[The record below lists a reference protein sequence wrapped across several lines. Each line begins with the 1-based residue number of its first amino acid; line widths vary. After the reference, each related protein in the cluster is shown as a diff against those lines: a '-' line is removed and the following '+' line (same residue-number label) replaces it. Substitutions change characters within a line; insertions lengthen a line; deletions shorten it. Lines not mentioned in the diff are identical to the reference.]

1 MIVPISNTTNL
12 LVKRKK
18 KSKSKEEKKESW
30 PTYRRRTAQ
39 PMRSEDEIEIKSPM
53 SFSMTSFFFLP
64 RFFFFAV
71 FPSFF
76 LRSAT
81 LSLATRWSLGFGFFL
96 FAINFR
102 DAIFLRGVS
111 FSFWRFFWGFFFLL
125 TLRSAAF
132 SNIRFVGRR
141 WSIFRRR
148 FTDAFVLFRGRTFSL
163 ILLVSLSLFLYWTC
177 GYITKQKKI
186 GNHCF
191 FFNAIS
197 MNPQWSLLHG
207 FVWSKSTRSVDEN
220 KKKIQTLKTKT
231 VKKKK
236 CFQIDP
242 FLFSSGPLVHWLTS
256 EGNLRAATSSRQV
269 FFSSSPPKPID
280 R

>member
-1 MIVPISNTTNL
+1 
-12 LVKRKK
+12 
-18 KSKSKEEKKESW
+18 
-30 PTYRRRTAQ
+30 
-39 PMRSEDEIEIKSPM
+39 MRSEDEIEIKSPM
-53 SFSMTSFFFLP
+53 SFSMTSFFFCLDFFFCRFSVVLFTLRNTVARHTLVSRI
-64 RFFFFAV
+64 RFFFV
-71 FPSFF
+71 RHKFPRRDIF
-76 LRSAT
+76 
-81 LSLATRWSLGFGFFL
+81 TRRFFL
-96 FAINFR
+96 FLAL
-102 DAIFLRGVS
+102 FL
-111 FSFWRFFWGFFFLL
+111 GFFFLL

-177 GYITKQKKI
+177 GYVTKQKKI

-220 KKKIQTLKTKT
+220 KKKYKHWRRRLWR
-231 VKKKK
+231 KKNASRS
-236 CFQIDP
+236 IH